1 MSCGVL
7 LVLLVDDVEELDL
20 LHAETSGCAGRGS
33 RLLSDVLWSVAAAG
47 FGLWTL
53 VGGAPRLESAG
64 WAWRV
69 LGLIGA
75 IVTFAVL
82 SVG

>member
-7 LVLLVDDVEELDL
+7 LFCWLMMFEELDL
-20 LHAETSGCAGRGS
+20 SNDETSGCAGRGS
-33 RLLSDVLWSVAAAG
+33 RLPSDVLWSVAAAG

-64 WAWRV
+64 WA
-69 LGLIGA
+69 
-75 IVTFAVL
+75 
-82 SVG
+82 